1 MLRIVPLLSSRRA
14 SMQAQLDKAETAV
27 IDDQN
32 RDKEPLRLPTGVP
45 GLDTVLCG
53 GLLPRGVYIVQGGPG
68 EGKTILANQFCYS
81 RAEQGERSL
90 YVTLLAETHHRL
102 LRHLRHMQFMAAQ
115 PSEDRVFYESAFDTL
130 RNQGL
135 EGVLRFLMRN
145 AKNRKAS
152 IIVLDGLFAL
162 EETTES
168 ERTFREFINDVSAFA
183 DMSGSTVLLLTNSDR
198 NGGSPEFTMVD
209 GWIELGS
216 EEEGSRSYR
225 YLKVRKFRGS
235 GFISGRHVA
244 EISNQ
249 GFHVYPRLEAVSGHE
264 PAVCMREVRVSTGVR
279 RLDELI
285 EGGVPYSSTTA
296 ILGPSGVG
304 KTTTG
309 LAFICQSTREEPGL
323 IFGFYEDEGRLRRR
337 SESLGLNLG
346 ELLDSGV
353 VELIHYP
360 PTEVLIDKLAEHL
373 LEAVDRRG
381 VQRLFLD
388 GVDGFMQATVTPHRI
403 ARFFSALTA
412 ALRARGVTTML
423 TLAIAEIVG
432 GKSAITASSI
442 SAVAENIILLRYA
455 ELESTLHRTIGII
468 KMRESGFSPHL
479 HELYLGREGLVIGD
493 RLRHTEG
500 VVIGRAHRSL
510 DTDGQDA

>member
-1 MLRIVPLLSSRRA
+1 
-14 SMQAQLDKAETAV
+14 MQVWLDKAGREVADEQIEH
-27 IDDQN
+27 IDSH
-32 RDKEPLRLPTGVP
+32 RLATGVP

-53 GLLPRGVYIVQGGPG
+53 GLLPRGVYIIQGGPG

-81 RAEQGERSL
+81 RAAKGERSL

-102 LRHLRHMQFMAAQ
+102 LRHLRHMDFMSATQ
-115 PSEDRVFYESAFDTL
+115 PSDSVVYESAFDTL

-135 EGVLRFLMRN
+135 DGVLRFLMRN

-152 IIVLDGLFAL
+152 VIVLDGLFAL

-198 NGGSPEFTMVD
+198 SGGSPEFTMVD

-235 GFISGRHVA
+235 GFVSGRHVA
-244 EISNQ
+244 EISNE
-249 GFHVYPRLEAVSGHE
+249 GFHVYPRLEAISGHE
-264 PAVCMREVRVSTGVR
+264 PAVCMRDMRVSTGVE
-279 RLDELI
+279 RLDDLV
-285 EGGVPYSSTTA
+285 EGGLPYSSTTA
-296 ILGPSGVG
+296 VLGPSGVG

-309 LAFICQSTREEPGL
+309 LAFICESTPDEPGL

-337 SESLGLNLG
+337 AESLGLNLC
-346 ELLDSGV
+346 ELLNSGV
-353 VELIHYP
+353 VELMHYP

-388 GVDGFMQATVTPHRI
+388 GVDGFMQATVSPHRL

-412 ALRARGVTTML
+412 ALRTRGVTTML
-423 TLAIAEIVG
+423 TLAIPEIVG
-432 GKSAITASSI
+432 GRSAITASSI

-455 ELESTLHRTIGII
+455 ELEATLHRTIGII

-479 HELYLGREGLVIGD
+479 HELHLGREGLIIGEQ
-493 RLRHTEG
+493 LKHTEG
-500 VVIGRAHRSL
+500 VLVGRAHRRPAA
-510 DTDGQDA
+510 DGQDA

>member
-1 MLRIVPLLSSRRA
+1 MQPLL
-14 SMQAQLDKAETAV
+14 DKTRTAV
-27 IDDQN
+27 TDEYNDQ
-32 RDKEPLRLPTGVP
+32 RDLTRLPTGVP

-81 RAEQGERSL
+81 RAAHGERSL

-102 LRHLRHMQFMAAQ
+102 LRHLKHMDFMVDHQ
-115 PSEDRVFYESAFDTL
+115 RSEAVSYESAFDTL

-152 IIVLDGLFAL
+152 VIVIDGLFAL

-168 ERTFREFINDVSAFA
+168 ERTFREFINDVAAFA
-183 DMSGSTVLLLTNSDR
+183 DMSGCTVLLLTNSDR

-216 EEEGSRSYR
+216 DEEGSRSYR

-235 GFISGRHVA
+235 GFVSGRHVA
-244 EISNQ
+244 DISNK
-249 GFHVYPRLEAVSGHE
+249 GFHVYPRLEAIHGQE
-264 PAVCMREVRVSTGVR
+264 PAVAMREVRVTTGVTG
-279 RLDELI
+279 LDELL
-285 EGGVPYSSTTA
+285 EGGLPYSSSTA
-296 ILGPSGVG
+296 IIGPSGVG

-309 LAFICQSTREEPGL
+309 LGFICESTPEEPGL

-337 SESLGLNLG
+337 AESLGLDLG
-346 ELLDSGV
+346 ALFDSGV
-353 VELIHYP
+353 VELLHFP
-360 PTEVLIDKLAEHL
+360 PTESLIDKLAEQL
-373 LEAVDRRG
+373 LDAIDRRG

-388 GVDGFMQATVTPHRI
+388 GVDGFMQSTVSPQRLG
-403 ARFFSALTA
+403 RFFTALTSALRT
-412 ALRARGVTTML
+412 RGVTTL
-423 TLAIAEIVG
+423 FTSAIPEIIG
-432 GKSAITASSI
+432 GQSAITTASV

-455 ELESTLHRTIGII
+455 ELDSTLHRTIGVI

-479 HELYLGREGLVIGD
+479 HELYLGRSGVAIGEQM
-493 RLRHTEG
+493 RHTEG
-500 VVIGRAHRSL
+500 VVLGRARRRSS
-510 DTDGQDA
+510 TDGQDA